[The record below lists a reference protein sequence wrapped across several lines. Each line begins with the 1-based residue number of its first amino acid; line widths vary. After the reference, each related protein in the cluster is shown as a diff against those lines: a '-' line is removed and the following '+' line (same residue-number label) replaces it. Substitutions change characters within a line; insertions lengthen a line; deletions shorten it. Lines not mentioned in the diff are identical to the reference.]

1 MLAVINKYRQHA
13 GAEVLHELL
22 QLQPKIQI
30 ALHGSRLIDFRFPV
44 CVAAVTWQR

>member
-1 MLAVINKYRQHA
+1 MLAVIIKYRQHA

-22 QLQPKIQI
+22 QLQPKLQI
-30 ALHGSRLIDFRFPV
+30 ALHGSRLIDFCFPV